1 MKITVDDGSTVS
13 TQKGLLCILQ
23 SRLVM
28 KTSIEVVLE
37 KNRMRRIKVFYTR
50 VMISYT

>member
-23 SRLVM
+23 KPLGNENIHRSGFG
-28 KTSIEVVLE
+28 KEQDE
-37 KNRMRRIKVFYTR
+37 AY
-50 VMISYT
+50 